1 MFKALS
7 SLRLLPLLAIAA
19 CAPALPGA
27 RGARPVAARPD
38 TLWVPGREA
47 PPRLA
52 AAELALPPDLVARRE
67 ALTLEDVVALALEGN
82 PEVRA
87 AWATARSRAAAYG
100 AARAGWFPTISGEA
114 SATRLQTSATQGRSA
129 VEQTV
134 YEPSVSFTW
143 LLLDA
148 GGRGGAISAA
158 REGLVAANWTHN
170 ATLQAVV
177 ARTAGAFFEH
187 AAAKALLT
195 AQRVTVSEATT
206 NLAAAEERR
215 RVGVATIA
223 DVLQARTALAQ
234 ARLDLQSIEG
244 NLYTTRGALAAATG
258 YPATLAYDIDT
269 AAVERRAAGG
279 GSGGFADRAGARAA
293 PRPRR
298 LPRAVRAGPGP
309 GAGGGRRAAS
319 LAGGR
324 RQRGG
329 DLAAGA
335 ERRPPVVHPA
345 ARPPHP
351 ALQRLC
357 VGVPAGAG
365 RRRRRRR
372 AGRADGLAQQVIF
385 QVFSAYYALQTAALR
400 VATADELLA
409 SATESAAAARG
420 RYQSGVGSLLEL
432 LTAENALAGARAQ
445 RIQARLG
452 WQASLVALAQNAGVL
467 DLRGGS
473 PLRLRQDVPVVLPA
487 TGTVEPIQTAAVAA
501 QVDGI
506 VERLAFQEGD
516 EVRQGEVLFRIDPRP
531 YAAELAQQEAVL
543 ARDLVQLA
551 NALRDQQ
558 RMEDLA
564 GKEYVT
570 QQQVDQARS
579 TAAALAATV
588 RADSAQV
595 ARARLD
601 LDRASVRAP
610 ITGLAGAVLV
620 RAGNLVRAGTGQPLV
635 LINQMSPILVR
646 FGVPAS
652 ELPGIRRA
660 GAGLRV
666 TAAPVGDSGPPQQG
680 TLTFVDN
687 AVDSL
692 TGTIL
697 LKASFPNTGRALW
710 PGALVRVVL
719 TVTVERGALV
729 APVSALITGQ
739 QGTRSSW

>member
-27 RGARPVAARPD
+27 RGARPVASRPD

-258 YPATLAYDIDT
+258 YPATLAYDPAP
-269 AAVERRAAGG
+269 AAVERPVQPVAEEVD
-279 GSGGFADRAGARAA
+279 SLIARALA
-293 PRPRR
+293 LRP
-298 LPRAVRAGPGP
+298 
-309 GAGGGRRAAS
+309 
-319 LAGGR
+319 
-324 RQRGG
+324 
-329 DLAAGA
+329 DLAASRALYEQARARVRVAG
-335 ERRPPVVHPA
+335 A
-345 ARPPHP
+345 ARLPSLVGGGNAGVTWQPGQSGGRQSYT
-351 ALQRLC
+351 LQLGLRIPLFNGFAWEYQR
-357 VGVPAGAG
+357 VQAAADADAA
-365 RRRRRRR
+365 R
-372 AGRADGLAQQVIF
+372 ARADGLA
-385 QVFSAYYALQTAALR
+385 SC
-400 VATADELLA
+400 
-409 SATESAAAARG
+409 
-420 RYQSGVGSLLEL
+420 
-432 LTAENALAGARAQ
+432 
-445 RIQARLG
+445 
-452 WQASLVALAQNAGVL
+452 
-467 DLRGGS
+467 
-473 PLRLRQDVPVVLPA
+473 
-487 TGTVEPIQTAAVAA
+487 
-501 QVDGI
+501 
-506 VERLAFQEGD
+506 
-516 EVRQGEVLFRIDPRP
+516 
-531 YAAELAQQEAVL
+531 
-543 ARDLVQLA
+543 
-551 NALRDQQ
+551 
-558 RMEDLA
+558 
-564 GKEYVT
+564 
-570 QQQVDQARS
+570 
-579 TAAALAATV
+579 
-588 RADSAQV
+588 
-595 ARARLD
+595 
-601 LDRASVRAP
+601 
-610 ITGLAGAVLV
+610 
-620 RAGNLVRAGTGQPLV
+620 
-635 LINQMSPILVR
+635 
-646 FGVPAS
+646 
-652 ELPGIRRA
+652 
-660 GAGLRV
+660 
-666 TAAPVGDSGPPQQG
+666 
-680 TLTFVDN
+680 
-687 AVDSL
+687 
-692 TGTIL
+692 
-697 LKASFPNTGRALW
+697 
-710 PGALVRVVL
+710 
-719 TVTVERGALV
+719 
-729 APVSALITGQ
+729 
-739 QGTRSSW
+739 